1 MIIFISGSIN
11 SGESTVVKLLAKR
24 LDNAIVSEL
33 VDLNFSLTDYIIS
46 ATISIVIDIGLL

>member
-46 ATISIVIDIGLL
+46 TTISIVIDIGLL